1 MDIKQPPEESKAP
14 VTNPQG
20 ANGKGY
26 ESRDANIGSL
36 LKFAAWLA
44 VLLVVVLFAMK
55 WMFFYLA
62 KTQQLGPPASPFENA
77 RVLPPAPRLQVE
89 PRVELRTYCE
99 GQREQ
104 VESYG
109 WVDPR
114 IGYVRIP
121 VDRAIDKVLASGLPA
136 RASEE
141 PTAAAPPASST
152 AAPNV
157 PQGPDLLGPCG
168 FIVDHQKD
176 AERQ

>member
-1 MDIKQPPEESKAP
+1 MDIKQPPGESKAP
-14 VTNPQG
+14 MTDPRDSKG
-20 ANGKGY
+20 MGY
-26 ESRDANIGSL
+26 ERRDANIGSL
-36 LKFAAWLA
+36 LKFAMWLS

-62 KTQQLGPPASPFENA
+62 KTQQLGPPASPFENV

-89 PRVELRTYCE
+89 PRVELKTYCE
-99 GQREQ
+99 GQQQQ

-136 RASEE
+136 RASSE
-141 PTAAAPPASST
+141 PTAAEPPASST
-152 AAPNV
+152 VAPSV
-157 PQGPDLLGPCG
+157 PQNPDSLGPCG
-168 FIVDHQKD
+168 FIVSQQKD
-176 AERQ
+176 AEQK

>member
-1 MDIKQPPEESKAP
+1 MTEPRDAK
-14 VTNPQG
+14 
-20 ANGKGY
+20 GKGY
-26 ESRDANIGSL
+26 ERRDANIGSL
-36 LKFAAWLA
+36 LKFGMWLS

-89 PRVELRTYCE
+89 PRVELKTYCE
-99 GQREQ
+99 GQQHQ

-109 WVDPR
+109 WADPR

-121 VDRAIDKVLASGLPA
+121 VDRAIDKMLEGGLSA
-136 RASEE
+136 RAPDE
-141 PTAAAPPASST
+141 TNAAAPPAGLT
-152 AAPNV
+152 AAPSV
-157 PQGPDLLGPCG
+157 PQVPDMLGPCG
-168 FIVDHQKD
+168 FLVDHQKD

>member
-1 MDIKQPPEESKAP
+1 MDINRPPKESKTSMTEAR
-14 VTNPQG
+14 G
-20 ANGKGY
+20 AKGKGY
-26 ESRDANIGSL
+26 ERRDANIGSL
-36 LKFAAWLA
+36 FKFAAWLS

-89 PRVELRTYCE
+89 PRVELKTYCE
-99 GQREQ
+99 GQQQQ

-136 RASEE
+136 RESEE
-141 PTAAAPPASST
+141 STAAASPASST
-152 AAPNV
+152 AMQSV
-157 PQGPDLLGPCG
+157 PQDPDLLGPCG
-168 FIVDHQKD
+168 FIVDQPND
-176 AERQ
+176 AKQP